1 MKLNKQEYQALVD
14 SRLVELENA
23 IKDFKNNEPIANDHT
38 NLKGVSRIV
47 YIAEAF
53 EEAYENMISAEED
66 QVIEEYKLNL
76 VDDLEE
82 TLSIRKGEAE

>member
-1 MKLNKQEYQALVD
+1 MKLTKQEYQALVD

-23 IKDFKNNEPIANDHT
+23 IEDFKNNEAIVNDHT

-47 YIAEAF
+47 CIAEAF

-66 QVIEEYKLNL
+66 QVVEEYKLNL
-76 VDDLEE
+76 VDGLEE
-82 TLSIRKGEAE
+82 TLSIRKNS